1 MLGIFSVNTP
11 GYKNDLNRSFNQFT
25 WVVTH
30 PARGI
35 KGFDL
40 VGFDGTAVKIESKEK
55 TLPLEGQFIVL
66 KSSIPTVLLGIL
78 SHFNVQE

>member
-1 MLGIFSVNTP
+1 MI
-11 GYKNDLNRSFNQFT
+11 LNCSFNQFT

-55 TLPLEGQFIVL
+55 TLPLEGVG
-66 KSSIPTVLLGIL
+66 PREGCV
-78 SHFNVQE
+78 